1 MIFFTYSVEGGMTMD
16 IPLLSMSMA
25 NAQVQSNFGVA
36 MLSKSLDTVEDSGD
50 SMVKMLEQSVNP
62 NLGGT
67 IDISI

>member
-1 MIFFTYSVEGGMTMD
+1 MD

-67 IDISI
+67 IDILI